1 MKIAVLGSTGMAGH
15 MVSLYLEEAGH
26 IVYRASR
33 SERNTLTS
41 RTVDA
46 ADPAALRAWLE
57 EVRPDGVVNCIG
69 LLQRACEA
77 RPDRAVLL
85 NAYIPHYLESL
96 FSQERTKVIHLST
109 DCVFSGSKG
118 GYAENALPDGR
129 TMYDRSKALGEL
141 NNRKDLTLRMSIIG
155 PDTDPVG
162 TGLLNWF
169 MAQKGEL
176 QGYSKTLWNGVTT
189 LELAKAVEWA
199 LRTEVAGL
207 YHLVPAGTIDKYS
220 LLRLF
225 QQTFQKEDVQISRID
240 GPQLDKTLV
249 NTRTDFGF
257 QVGSYPAQLEE
268 LKQWMQAHR
277 ELYPHYRIP

>member
-15 MVSLYLEEAGH
+15 MVSLYLEEAGYM
-26 IVYRASR
+26 VYRASR

-155 PDTDPVG
+155 PDTDPGG

-225 QQTFQKEDVQISRID
+225 QQTFQKEDVQISRIA

>member
-15 MVSLYLEEAGH
+15 MVSLYLEEAGYM
-26 IVYRASR
+26 VYRASR

-155 PDTDPVG
+155 PDTDPGG

>member
-15 MVSLYLEEAGH
+15 MVSLYLEEAGYM
-26 IVYRASR
+26 VYRASR

-155 PDTDPVG
+155 PDTDPGG

-225 QQTFQKEDVQISRID
+225 QQTFQKEDLQISRID

>member
-15 MVSLYLEEAGH
+15 MVSLYLEEAGYM
-26 IVYRASR
+26 VYRASR

-141 NNRKDLTLRMSIIG
+141 NNRKDLTLRMSSIG
-155 PDTDPVG
+155 PDTDPGG

>member
-26 IVYRASR
+26 MVYRASR

-155 PDTDPVG
+155 PDTDPGG

-207 YHLVPAGTIDKYS
+207 YHLVPAGVMDKYS

>member
-26 IVYRASR
+26 MVYRASR

-155 PDTDPVG
+155 PDTDPGG

-176 QGYSKTLWNGVTT
+176 QGYSKTLWNGVTN

>member
-155 PDTDPVG
+155 PDTDPGG

-169 MAQKGEL
+169 MAQKGEI

-199 LRTEVAGL
+199 LRAEVAGL
-207 YHLVPAGTIDKYS
+207 YHLVPAVAMDKYS

>member
-46 ADPAALRAWLE
+46 ADPAALRAWLD

-155 PDTDPVG
+155 PDTDPGG

-169 MAQKGEL
+169 MAQKGEI

-207 YHLVPAGTIDKYS
+207 YHLVPAGVMDKYS

>member
-26 IVYRASR
+26 MVYRASR

-155 PDTDPVG
+155 PDTDPGG

-207 YHLVPAGTIDKYS
+207 YHLVPAVAMDKYS

>member
-15 MVSLYLEEAGH
+15 MVSLYLEEAGYM
-26 IVYRASR
+26 VYRASR

-155 PDTDPVG
+155 PDTDPGG

-176 QGYSKTLWNGVTT
+176 QGYIKTLWNGVTT

>member
-15 MVSLYLEEAGH
+15 MVSLYLEEAGYM
-26 IVYRASR
+26 VYRASR

-129 TMYDRSKALGEL
+129 TMYDRSKALVEQWLEKYPTIRVVLDVHRDALVGSEGEIYKMVSEEAGEKVAQVMMVL
-141 NNRKDLTLRMSIIG
+141 
-155 PDTDPVG
+155 G
-162 TGLLNWF
+162 TGAGGAEHPRWRDN
-169 MAQKGEL
+169 
-176 QGYSKTLWNGVTT
+176 
-189 LELAKAVEWA
+189 LAFA
-199 LRTEVAGL
+199 LRLQRNLVKGYASLARPTVLRKSRYNQQLCPGYILVEVGGHGNTLSEAIAGGRL
-207 YHLVPAGTIDKYS
+207 WADNVART
-220 LLRLF
+220 LL
-225 QQTFQKEDVQISRID
+225 EM
-240 GPQLDKTLV
+240 
-249 NTRTDFGF
+249 
-257 QVGSYPAQLEE
+257 
-268 LKQWMQAHR
+268 KQ
-277 ELYPHYRIP
+277 

>member
-26 IVYRASR
+26 MVYRASR

-155 PDTDPVG
+155 PDTDPGG

>member
-15 MVSLYLEEAGH
+15 MVSLYLEEAGYM
-26 IVYRASR
+26 VYRASR

-155 PDTDPVG
+155 PDTDPGG

-207 YHLVPAGTIDKYS
+207 YHLVPAGTIVKYS

>member
-15 MVSLYLEEAGH
+15 MVSLYLEEAGYM
-26 IVYRASR
+26 VYRASR

-118 GYAENALPDGR
+118 GYAEDALPDGR

-155 PDTDPVG
+155 PDTDPGG